1 MIHVVKSWLSQIEGI
16 LFSIQIL
23 KIDQL
28 LETDRFYRK
37 RIFFTFVILKLLGF
51 VLSKKYKNEIL
62 THNVCISLEDRQN

>member
-62 THNVCISLEDRQN
+62 THNFCISLEDRQN